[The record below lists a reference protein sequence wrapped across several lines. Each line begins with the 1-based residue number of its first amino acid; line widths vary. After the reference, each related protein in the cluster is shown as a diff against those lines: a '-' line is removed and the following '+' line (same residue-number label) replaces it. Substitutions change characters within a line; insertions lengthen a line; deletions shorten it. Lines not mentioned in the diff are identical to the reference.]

1 MDLRAQATTCRF
13 DDFLLDPHARVLFRL
28 DDGGEPTP
36 VSLGSRAFGILCVL
50 IERRG
55 EFVSKHEIINAVWPD
70 VAVED
75 SNLTVQMSSLRRVL
89 DLGRGGESCIRT
101 IANRGYCFLPQ
112 VDLCIANGRT
122 PTKHSIDPYSSD
134 LAAAPPHSDAA
145 SRRNA
150 DLIDQIVPPRRWQ
163 RFFGGAVAL
172 SVLVII
178 SFAPL
183 VWYTSRPLIRT
194 AERPRLSLVIM
205 PFENLSGNPADDY
218 LADSVTGEVTS
229 DLSRVPKMFV
239 IARTSAESYR
249 GRSDDPIAIGQQLGV
264 RYLVKGSVRK
274 LDDTVRVNAQLIS
287 TETGQHLWADRF
299 EQKLIELSSGQEEIV
314 LRIGRTLNVALIDID
329 SARSKREQ
337 PASSDA
343 FDLILR
349 ARSIWA
355 HPMGSREEAEK
366 LALFEQALRLDPA
379 SIGAM
384 TGIAY
389 SLIESNRHG
398 DDLERAARLLANAAA
413 INPDDELV
421 LATTGSLLRSQ
432 HRCTESIS
440 AFQRVLDGDSNSHW
454 AYNEIGACLTALGRA
469 EEAIPMIERANRLD
483 PRGAY
488 AWSRYQHIG
497 WAMLMLGRDE
507 EAINWTQR
515 ALTANPN
522 VRPDWR
528 ALYTL
533 RIAAADAR
541 LGHLDE
547 AHRLVAEANHIWP
560 YDTARSHVPD
570 DLSRSEVAAQIERF
584 QTALRL
590 AGERDHANENADF
603 GVASDDKLHENL
615 AGLTPT
621 TVPGATTIRTAEL
634 ERFLADR
641 KPIVI
646 EPMSYWWG
654 RSIPGAVGLK
664 NVGSS
669 FADEMQ
675 DRLRRKMWELTSG
688 DLDKPIVAL
697 GWNSERFDGRNLALR
712 LVALGYTQIYWYR
725 GGREAWEVNGL
736 PEVKLTATD
745 W

>member
-1 MDLRAQATTCRF
+1 MDLWAQGTTCRF
-13 DDFLLDPHARVLFRL
+13 DDFLLDPQARTLFRM
-28 DDGGEPTP
+28 DDGGKPTP

-89 DLGRGGESCIRT
+89 DIGRGGESCIRT

-112 VDLCIANGRT
+112 VDQCVAYGRT
-122 PTKHSIDPYSSD
+122 KHNDPQSSD

-145 SRRNA
+145 GRGNA
-150 DLIDQIVPPRRWQ
+150 DLTDQIVPLRRWQ

-172 SVLVII
+172 TLLVVI
-178 SFAPL
+178 SFASL
-183 VWYTSRPLIRT
+183 VWYTSHPSIRT
-194 AERPRLSLVIM
+194 AERPRLSVAIM

-218 LADSVTGEVTS
+218 LADSVTDEVTS
-229 DLSRVPKMFV
+229 DLSRVPNMFV
-239 IARTSAESYR
+239 IARTSAEIYK
-249 GRSDDPIAIGQQLGV
+249 GGSDDPIAIGQQLGV

-274 LDDTVRVNAQLIS
+274 LDDTVRVNAQLIA

-299 EQKLIELSSGQEEIV
+299 EQTLNELSNGQDEIV

-337 PASSDA
+337 SASPDA

-355 HPMGSREEAEK
+355 HPMGPREEVEK
-366 LALFEQALRLDPA
+366 LALFEQALQLDPT

-389 SLIESNRHG
+389 SLIESNRQG
-398 DDLERAARLLANAAA
+398 DDFERAAKLLADAAA

-421 LATTGSLLRSQ
+421 LGTTGSLLRQQ
-432 HRCTESIS
+432 HRCSESIS
-440 AFQRVLDGDSNSHW
+440 AFQRVLGGNPNSHW
-454 AYNEIGACLTALGRA
+454 AYNEIGACLIALGHA
-469 EEAIPMIERANRLD
+469 EEAIPIIERANRLD

-497 WAMLMLGRDE
+497 WAMLMLARDE
-507 EAINWTQR
+507 EAISWTQR

-528 ALYTL
+528 AQYILH
-533 RIAAADAR
+533 IAAAQAR

-570 DLSRSEVAAQIERF
+570 NPSYKEYAAQIERF

-590 AGERDHANENADF
+590 AGERDHADENADF
-603 GVASDDKLHENL
+603 GVPSDDKVHEDL
-615 AGLTPT
+615 AGQTPRI
-621 TVPGATTIRTAEL
+621 VPGATTIHTAEL
-634 ERFLADR
+634 EQFLADR

-646 EPMSYWWG
+646 DPLLYWWG

-669 FADEMQ
+669 YGGEMQ
-675 DRLRRKMWELTSG
+675 NRLRRKMQELTSG
-688 DLDKPIVAL
+688 DIDKPVVAL

-712 LVALGYTQIYWYR
+712 LVALGYTQVHWYR

-736 PEVKLTATD
+736 PETELTATD

>member
-1 MDLRAQATTCRF
+1 MDLPAQATTCRF
-13 DDFLLDPHARVLFRL
+13 DDFLLDPHARALFRL
-28 DDGGEPTP
+28 NDGGEPTP
-36 VSLGSRAFGILCVL
+36 VSLGSRAFSILCVL
-50 IERRG
+50 IGRRG
-55 EFVSKHEIINAVWPD
+55 EFVSKHEIMNAVWPD

-89 DLGRGGESCIRT
+89 DVERDGESCIRT

-112 VDLCIANGRT
+112 VDQCVAYGETATN
-122 PTKHSIDPYSSD
+122 HSIDRHSSD

-145 SRRNA
+145 ERRNA
-150 DLIDQIVPPRRWQ
+150 DLTDQIVPPRRWQ
-163 RFFGGAVAL
+163 RSLGGAVAL
-172 SVLVII
+172 TLLVVIL
-178 SFAPL
+178 FAPL
-183 VWYTSRPLIRT
+183 VWHRTRTVIRT

-205 PFENLSGNPADDY
+205 SFENLSGNPADDY
-218 LADSVTGEVTS
+218 LADSVTDEVTS
-229 DLSRVPKMFV
+229 DLSRVPNMFV
-239 IARTSAESYR
+239 IARTSAENYR
-249 GRSDDPIAIGQQLGV
+249 GGSDDPITIGQQLGV

-274 LDDTVRVNAQLIS
+274 LDDTVRVNAQLIA
-287 TETGQHLWADRF
+287 TETGQYLWTDRF
-299 EQKLIELSSGQEEIV
+299 EQKLNALSSGQEEIV
-314 LRIGRTLNVALIDID
+314 LRIGRTLNVALIGIE
-329 SARSKREQ
+329 SARSKREH
-337 PASSDA
+337 PANPDA

-349 ARSIWA
+349 ARSIWG
-355 HPMGSREEAEK
+355 HPMGPQEEAEK
-366 LALFEQALRLDPA
+366 LALFEQALQLDPT

-398 DDLERAARLLANAAA
+398 NDIERAARLLADAAA

-421 LATTGSLLRSQ
+421 LADTGSLLRLQ

-440 AFQRVLDGDSNSHW
+440 AFQRVLSGNPNSHW

-507 EAINWTQR
+507 EAISWTQR
-515 ALTANPN
+515 ALAANPN

-528 ALYTL
+528 AQYTL
-533 RIAAADAR
+533 HIAASQAR

-547 AHRLVAEANHIWP
+547 AHRLVAEANLIWP
-560 YDTARSHVPD
+560 YDTARSHFPD
-570 DLSRSEVAAQIERF
+570 YLANSESAAQIERF

-590 AGERDHANENADF
+590 AGERDHADENADF

-615 AGLTPT
+615 AGPTPT
-621 TVPGATTIRTAEL
+621 TVPGATTIRTDQL
-634 ERFLADR
+634 ERFLTDR

-646 EPMSYWWG
+646 DPMQYWWG

-669 FADEMQ
+669 FAGEMQ

-697 GWNSERFDGRNLALR
+697 GWNSERFDGCNLALR
-712 LVALGYTQIYWYR
+712 LVALGYTEVYWYR